1 VELHDGYRDHLCA
14 AACRYL
20 LRVPPAHGRR
30 PDDGRGQG
38 LTVATLT
45 GPRRLPWPRHLHG
58 SEFAWAVAFVV
69 PYAAVFVAF
78 VVYPVAYGLWMAS
91 APSLYREL
99 AANPLYRRSVV
110 NTAVYV
116 GLGVN
121 VQMFLA
127 LLLSGFFMRRR
138 WWIKALLPVFMLP
151 WALPAIP
158 AFVSFHWMLIG
169 EEGFV
174 DSVLS
179 TLLGIQGPLWFNDR
193 RLALGS
199 NIVAYI
205 WKWMPFWT
213 LTFFAARTAIPQEI
227 YEAADVDGAGGCRRF
242 AHVIFPLLGN
252 LYLVC
257 TLLFTLWTIG
267 DFTTVSLVSEGAPAY
282 STDVLATLGLHYAY
296 DAAQPSLGVA
306 AVMSAL
312 PVLIPLAII
321 LMRVVRT
328 REVQL

>member
-1 VELHDGYRDHLCA
+1 MASRAERH
-14 AACRYL
+14 
-20 LRVPPAHGRR
+20 
-30 PDDGRGQG
+30 
-38 LTVATLT
+38 
-45 GPRRLPWPRHLHG
+45 RHLHAA
-58 SEFAWAVAFVV
+58 ELAWAIAFVV
-69 PYAAVFVAF
+69 PYAAVFFAF
-78 VVYPVAYGLWMAS
+78 VVYPVGYGLWMAS
-91 APSLYREL
+91 DLSLYREL
-99 AANPLYRRSVV
+99 IASPLYARTVV
-110 NTAVYV
+110 NTLLFV

-121 VQMFLA
+121 VKMFLA

-138 WWIKALLPVFMLP
+138 WWIRALLPVYILP

-169 EEGFV
+169 EEGLV

-179 TLLGIQGPLWFNDR
+179 ALFGIQGPLWFNDR

-227 YEAADVDGAGGCRRF
+227 YEAAAVDGASGVRRF

-257 TLLFTLWTIG
+257 TLLSTLWTIG
-267 DFTTVSLVSEGAPAY
+267 DFTTVYLVSEGAPSY
-282 STDVLATLGLHYAY
+282 STDVLATLGFRYAF
-296 DAAQPSLGVA
+296 DAARPSLGVA
-306 AVMSAL
+306 AVLSAL
-312 PVLIPLAII
+312 PVLIPIVII
-321 LMRVVRT
+321 LMRTLQT

>member
-1 VELHDGYRDHLCA
+1 MRGTPQVLA
-14 AACRYL
+14 AGPAAL
-20 LRVPPAHGRR
+20 DPPR
-30 PDDGRGQG
+30 PS
-38 LTVATLT
+38 
-45 GPRRLPWPRHLHG
+45 WHRHLRG
-58 SEFAWAVAFVV
+58 SEFAWAIAFVV
-69 PYAAVFVAF
+69 PYAAVFAAF

-121 VQMFLA
+121 LQMFLA

-138 WWIKALLPVFMLP
+138 WWIKALLPVYILP

-169 EEGFV
+169 EEGLV
-174 DSVLS
+174 NSVLS
-179 TLLGIQGPLWFNDR
+179 ALFGIQGPLWFSDR

-199 NIVAYI
+199 NVVAYI
-205 WKWMPFWT
+205 WKWLPFWT

-227 YEAADVDGAGGCRRF
+227 YEAAEVDGASGCRRF

-252 LYLVC
+252 LYLAC
-257 TLLFTLWTIG
+257 TLLSTLWTIG
-267 DFTTVSLVSEGAPAY
+267 DFTTVDLVSGGAPAY
-282 STDVLATLGLHYAY
+282 STDVLATLGFHYAFE
-296 DAAQPSLGVA
+296 AAQPSLGVA

-312 PVLIPLAII
+312 PVLIPIALI
-321 LMRVVRT
+321 LMRTLRT

>member
-1 VELHDGYRDHLCA
+1 
-14 AACRYL
+14 
-20 LRVPPAHGRR
+20 
-30 PDDGRGQG
+30 
-38 LTVATLT
+38 
-45 GPRRLPWPRHLHG
+45 
-58 SEFAWAVAFVV
+58 
-69 PYAAVFVAF
+69 
-78 VVYPVAYGLWMAS
+78 MAS

-99 AANPLYRRSVV
+99 IANPLYARALV
-110 NTAVYV
+110 NTLLFV

-138 WWIKALLPVFMLP
+138 WWIKALLPVYILP

-169 EEGFV
+169 EEGLIN
-174 DSVLS
+174 SLLS
-179 TLLGIQGPLWFNDR
+179 ALVGIPGPLWFNDR

-199 NIVAYI
+199 DIVAYI

-282 STDVLATLGLHYAY
+282 STDVLATLGIHYAF
-296 DAAQPSLGVA
+296 DAAQPALGVA

-312 PVLIPLAII
+312 PVVIPIAIL
-321 LMRVVRT
+321 LMRALQT
-328 REVQL
+328 RQVQL

>member
-1 VELHDGYRDHLCA
+1 
-14 AACRYL
+14 
-20 LRVPPAHGRR
+20 
-30 PDDGRGQG
+30 
-38 LTVATLT
+38 
-45 GPRRLPWPRHLHG
+45 
-58 SEFAWAVAFVV
+58 
-69 PYAAVFVAF
+69 VFFAF
-78 VVYPVAYGLWMAS
+78 VVYPVAYGLWMARD
-91 APSLYREL
+91 PSLYSDL
-99 AANPLYRRSVV
+99 IANPRYAQTVINMVL
-110 NTAVYV
+110 YV

-121 VQMFLA
+121 VKMFLA

-138 WWIKALLPVFMLP
+138 WWIKALLPVFILP

-169 EEGFV
+169 EEGLV

-179 TLLGIQGPLWFNDR
+179 ALFGIHGPLWFNDR

-205 WKWMPFWT
+205 WKWTPFWT

-227 YEAADVDGAGGCRRF
+227 YEAADVDGASGSRRF

-257 TLLFTLWTIG
+257 TLLSTLWTIG
-267 DFTTVSLVSEGAPAY
+267 DFTTVYLVSEGAPSY
-282 STDVLATLGLHYAY
+282 STNVLATLGFHYAFE
-296 DAAQPSLGVA
+296 AAQPSLGVA

-312 PVLIPLAII
+312 PVLIPIVII
-321 LMRVVRT
+321 LMRMLQT